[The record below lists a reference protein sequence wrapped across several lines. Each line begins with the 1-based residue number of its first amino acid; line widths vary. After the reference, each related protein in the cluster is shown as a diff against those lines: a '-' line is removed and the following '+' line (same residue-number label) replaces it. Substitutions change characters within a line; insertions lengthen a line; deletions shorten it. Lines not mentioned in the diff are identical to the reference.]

1 MAGMKD
7 DGNILKD
14 DDPASI
20 LSMECILKPNKIQ
33 SAPEP
38 HDA

>member
-14 DDPASI
+14 DDPAST
-20 LSMECILKPNKIQ
+20 LSMECIPKPDKI
-33 SAPEP
+33 
-38 HDA
+38 